1 MTDMTTPSDRPFRRS
16 LPVLLARHLLAY
28 RPDFAGR
35 ATRSELLGTL
45 GACAIATAGL
55 VPLVVI
61 VKSLLLAMTVL
72 TLLLLIAVP
81 VVAVC
86 LRRLHDTGRGWT
98 AFGVVAIP
106 YVGLLVLGVLLALNG
121 EKHDNVF
128 GRDPRPR
135 SG

>member
-1 MTDMTTPSDRPFRRS
+1 M
-16 LPVLLARHLLAY
+16 AY
-28 RPDFAGR
+28 KPDFTGR

-45 GACAIATAGL
+45 GACAIATAVL

-61 VKSLLLAMTVL
+61 VKSLLLAMTIL

-81 VVAVC
+81 LVAVC
-86 LRRLHDTGRGWT
+86 IRRLHDTGRGWS

-106 YVGLLVLGVLLALNG
+106 YVGLLVLAVFLALNG

-128 GRDPRPR
+128 GPNPRPP